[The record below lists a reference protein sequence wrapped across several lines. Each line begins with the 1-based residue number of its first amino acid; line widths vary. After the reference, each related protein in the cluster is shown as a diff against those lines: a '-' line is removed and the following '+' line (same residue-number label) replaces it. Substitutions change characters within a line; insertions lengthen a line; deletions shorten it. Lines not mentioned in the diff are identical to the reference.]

1 MLHTKY
7 QSSSPY
13 GLGQEDFQKCP
24 SISLCDIRE
33 PTTEDLFPF

>member
-13 GLGQEDFQKCP
+13 GLGQEDFETFS
-24 SISLCDIRE
+24 SISLCEIPD
-33 PTTEDLFPF
+33 PTT